1 MAFLSEAQL
10 ETALLEQLASLGY
23 ACASDDL
30 IGPDGKQPERG
41 AYDEVVLKARL
52 TAAVA
57 RLNPALPA
65 EAQADAMRRLTQS
78 ELPNLL
84 EENRRIHRLLTEGA
98 DIEFYGD
105 DGVLTAGKVRLID
118 FERPAN
124 NDWLA
129 VQQFTVI
136 AGQAK
141 RRPDVVVFVNGLP
154 LAVIELKAPGGESA
168 TLAGAFNQL
177 QTYKHQIP
185 ALFHCNALL
194 VTSDGLSARVGS
206 LSADFERFMPWR
218 TTDGTCIEPKG
229 MPEMATLIEG
239 VFEPGRFLDL
249 LRHFTVFGESP
260 SGLIKI
266 IAGYHQFH
274 AVKKAVISTL
284 RASQRPDQR
293 RTAEDPAEYG
303 LPSVKDQP
311 AGDHKAG
318 VIWHTQGSGKSLLM
332 AFYAGL
338 LVFDPRMANPTLVVL
353 TDRNDLDDQ
362 LFATFAMCRDL
373 LRQTP
378 VQAQDR
384 EHLRSLLN
392 RASGGVIFTTI
403 QKFTPAALTP
413 DPSPGGRGEQ
423 GALTDRSN
431 VVVIAD
437 EAHRSQY
444 GFKARVASKTGEIAY
459 GFAKYLRDALPN
471 ASFIGFTG
479 TPIEATD
486 VNTPAVFGHYI
497 DIYDIS
503 RAVED
508 GATVPIYYESR
519 LARIELDEDEKPRID
534 AEIEALLE
542 DEDEPSAER
551 AKQKWSTVE
560 ALVGSDKRLAL
571 VAADLVQHFEDRVA
585 ALDGKAM
592 MVCMSRRIC
601 VALYDEIVKLRPDW
615 HSSDDNAGRV
625 KIVMTGAASDPPEWQ
640 QHIGNKTRRDLLAK
654 RARDARDPLQLV
666 IVRDMWLTGFDAP
679 ALHTLY
685 IDKPMRGHGLMQAIA
700 RVNRVFRDKP
710 AGLIVDYIGIAQ
722 NLKSALAQYSK
733 PDQDKTGIDEVE
745 AVALL
750 LEKYGIVRDMF
761 AAQGSASV
769 AGGTTPWMEE
779 VGRSRTPEPRMPGAT
794 RGFDYRTGLSGTP
807 GERLAM
813 MAGAIE
819 WILDRQ
825 QQWAAAEKTP
835 DASRQAQR
843 RFADGVLAL
852 SKAFALASSS
862 DEARGIREEVGFFQ
876 AIRAALVKTAGGSG
890 VTRQDRELAI
900 QQIVS
905 RAVVSTEIVD
915 ILAAAGIQTPDISIL
930 SDEFL
935 LEVQQMEKK
944 NLALE
949 ALRKLLN
956 DSIRSRTR
964 TNVVETR
971 AFTERLEDAI
981 ARYHANAITT
991 AEVLQELIKLAQDIR
1006 AARSRGEEQGLSDE
1020 EIAFYDA
1027 LAENESAV
1035 EVMGDASLRVIAHEL
1050 LVSLRENVAVDWA
1063 HRESARARLRVLVK
1077 RILRKYGYPP
1087 DLQDAAVQTVLQQAE
1102 VLSAL
1107 WQTGDS
1113 RA

>member
-1 MAFLSEAQL
+1 MAFLTEAQL
-10 ETALLEQLASLGY
+10 ETALLEQLAGLGF
-23 ACASDDL
+23 ACASDEV
-30 IGPDGKQPERG
+30 IGPDGKQPERD

-57 RLNPALPA
+57 RLNPALPP
-65 EAQADAMRRLTQS
+65 EAQADAIRRLTQS

-98 DIEFYGD
+98 DVEYYAE
-105 DGVLTAGKVRLID
+105 DGTLTAGKVRLID

-124 NDWLA
+124 NNWLA
-129 VQQFTVI
+129 VQQFTVV

-154 LAVIELKAPGGESA
+154 LAVIELKAPGGENA

-177 QTYKHQIP
+177 QTYKQQIP
-185 ALFHCNALL
+185 ALFRSNALL
-194 VTSDGLSARVGS
+194 VTSDGLQARVGS
-206 LSADFERFMPWR
+206 LSADQERFMPWR
-218 TTDGTCIEPKG
+218 TTDGTRIEPKG
-229 MPEMATLIEG
+229 SPEMATLIEG
-239 VFEPGRFLDL
+239 VFEQRRFLDL
-249 LRHFTVFGESP
+249 LRHFTVFGETGG
-260 SGLIKI
+260 GLIKI

-284 RASQRPDQR
+284 RASQC
-293 RTAEDPAEYG
+293 AVVEDPAVYG

-311 AGDHKAG
+311 PGDHKAG

-362 LFATFAMCRDL
+362 LFATFAMCKDL
-373 LRQTP
+373 IRQTP

-384 EHLRSLLN
+384 EHLRTLLN
-392 RASGGVIFTTI
+392 RASGGVIFTTL
-403 QKFTPAALTP
+403 QKFSPAADETDFP
-413 DPSPGGRGEQ
+413 
-423 GALTDRSN
+423 ALTNRSN

-444 GFKARVASKTGEIAY
+444 GFKAKVASKTGEIAY

-551 AKQKWSTVE
+551 TKQKWSTVE
-560 ALVGSDKRLAL
+560 ALVGSEKRLAL

-585 ALDGKAM
+585 ALNGKAM

-601 VALYDEIVKLRPDW
+601 VALYDEIIKLRPDW
-615 HSSDDNAGRV
+615 HSSDDNAGSI
-625 KIVMTGAASDPPEWQ
+625 KIVMTGAASDPVEWQ
-640 QHIGNKTRRDLLAK
+640 QHIGNKARRDLLAK
-654 RARDARDPLQLV
+654 RARDPQDPLRLV

-679 ALHTLY
+679 SMHTMY

-733 PDQDKTGIDEVE
+733 PDQDKTGIDEAE
-745 AVALL
+745 AVAVL
-750 LEKYGIVRDMF
+750 LEKYEIVRDMF
-761 AAQGSASV
+761 H
-769 AGGTTPWMEE
+769 
-779 VGRSRTPEPRMPGAT
+779 
-794 RGFDYRTGLSGTP
+794 GFDYRTGLGGTP

-819 WILDRQ
+819 WILDKQ

-835 DASRQAQR
+835 EAKKQAQR
-843 RFADGVLAL
+843 RFADSVLGL
-852 SKAFALASSS
+852 SKAFALAASS

-876 AIRAALVKTAGGSG
+876 AIRAALVKTAGGAG
-890 VTRQDRELAI
+890 AARQDRELAI

-944 NLALE
+944 NLGLE

-991 AEVLQELIKLAQDIR
+991 AEVLQELIKLAKDIR
-1006 AARSRGEEQGLSDE
+1006 AARNRGEEQGLSDE

-1027 LAENESAV
+1027 LAENESALQ
-1035 EVMGDASLRVIAHEL
+1035 VMGDDKLRVIAHEL

-1102 VLSAL
+1102 VLSAS
-1107 WQTGDS
+1107 WQPGHS
-1113 RA
+1113 RS